1 MKKAICIVLL
11 ILAMGSMYY
20 FSSQEGYT
28 SSQQS
33 QKVVELIDKVRDK
46 VTLTDERLISIKDKI
61 YNELRAYNKEY
72 IVRKAAHFSIYACI
86 GAFMLLVL
94 YLFTKKVIFSSV
106 FSFMLTVMYAIYDEK
121 RQLEVSGRVSSI
133 TDVFIDSSGALLA
146 IIFLAM
152 LLLTGKGIENI
163 ISFFRQNINR

>member
-1 MKKAICIVLL
+1 MKKAVCIVLL

-61 YNELRAYNKEY
+61 YNELRGYNKEY

-86 GAFMLLVL
+86 GGSMLLVV
-94 YLFTKKVIFSSV
+94 YLFTKKVIFSSI
-106 FSFMLTVMYAIYDEK
+106 FSFILTVMYAIYDEK

-146 IIFLAM
+146 IIFLAI
-152 LLLTGKGIENI
+152 LLATGKGIENI
-163 ISFFRQNINR
+163 ISLFKRSNI